1 MCSCDNLQGLR
12 PKRQQWQPLKPLNS
26 YGPLIHI
33 TINMAVEISVTV
45 RTMSFRTTLWC
56 DWSAPTHPWF
66 RCNLSPNMHCN
77 IGKNNSWELRN
88 LHTKDWER
96 KNKVNFSLKS
106 EKNFQIMTY
115 RTKKFEQHRRYKLEL
130 ILVIYKHNPHL
141 SPEIWSCHPAG
152 MLQAQWVDNSKI
164 FNPTNC

>member
-33 TINMAVEISVTV
+33 TINMTVEISVTA
-45 RTMSFRTTLWC
+45 RTMSFRTTPWC
-56 DWSAPTHPWF
+56 EWSAPTHSWF
-66 RCNLSPNMHCN
+66 GCNLSPNMHCN

-96 KNKVNFSLKS
+96 KNKVKTFPWS
-106 EKNFQIMTY
+106 Q
-115 RTKKFEQHRRYKLEL
+115 KKIPDNDLQ
-130 ILVIYKHNPHL
+130 NQ
-141 SPEIWSCHPAG
+141 EIWTPQKVQTRTNTCNI
-152 MLQAQWVDNSKI
+152 QAQSKFI
-164 FNPTNC
+164 SRGMILPPSWNAASLMSWQQ